1 MGNDCRSYVSMNLNR
16 IRLKVSF
23 QHCSCCGSTSSKQ
36 RRLNQTRVNK
46 RRGRQFWKIF
56 KGYVLSGNGTWEMR
70 KEESRK
76 TTETMYFTGSLEIS
90 VIIILNA
97 FNIQYKLLSSYYLS
111 NLYFLIASCT
121 LTSKYSSDLTNSH
134 KICLLCICLDEDR
147 VPSPDLDHCSI
158 SRTQSG
164 T

>member
-1 MGNDCRSYVSMNLNR
+1 MNLEEVCSIQRVCFLKKFGLQPSIWLGSIKGVMGNDCRSYVSMNLNR

-23 QHCSCCGSTSSKQ
+23 QQCSCCGSTSSKQ

-76 TTETMYFTGSLEIS
+76 TTKTMYFTGSLEIS
-90 VIIILNA
+90 VN
-97 FNIQYKLLSSYYLS
+97 FLLIHHH
-111 NLYFLIASCT
+111 FKCF
-121 LTSKYSSDLTNSH
+121 
-134 KICLLCICLDEDR
+134 
-147 VPSPDLDHCSI
+147 
-158 SRTQSG
+158 
-164 T
+164 